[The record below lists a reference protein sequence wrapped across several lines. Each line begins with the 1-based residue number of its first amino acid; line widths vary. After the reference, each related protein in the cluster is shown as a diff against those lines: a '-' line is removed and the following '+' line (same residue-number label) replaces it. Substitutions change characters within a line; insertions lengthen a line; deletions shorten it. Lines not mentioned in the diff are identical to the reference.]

1 MGFSQQEYCSG
12 LLCPSQGIFPT
23 QGWNPCLL
31 HACRFFTVEPP
42 GKPYFPCVH
51 ICRNS
56 AVWFDV
62 RIVCCVFFFPT
73 SIISFFHLVVSLQD
87 LSLLVHTNLPLSFWS
102 FAWEIFLIPGS
113 KAHDASSSEMSA
125 EGVFVSSH
133 KAFSGLMALNVSTIH
148 WIRAVCPV
156 LWDKCFEYVHF

>member
-1 MGFSQQEYCSG
+1 MRFVRCPSFQILSMYIHMCASAQLLQACPTLCNPTDCSPLG
-12 LLCPSQGIFPT
+12 SSVHGILPARILQRLLCPSQGIFPT

-31 HACRFFTVEPP
+31 HAGRFFTVEPP

-87 LSLLVHTNLPLSFWS
+87 LSLLVHTNLPLSF
-102 FAWEIFLIPGS
+102 
-113 KAHDASSSEMSA
+113 
-125 EGVFVSSH
+125 
-133 KAFSGLMALNVSTIH
+133 
-148 WIRAVCPV
+148 
-156 LWDKCFEYVHF
+156 